1 MKNIILIS
9 TIILII
15 DYIYLSNIAAKPFMN
30 MVEKIQNEKSI
41 VKYSSA
47 AFTYALLILAIYKFT
62 PNLNYLDTFILGF
75 IIYGVFDF
83 TNMALFNKYDFRIA
97 IQDTIWGGILFVLTK
112 FTYNSITNN
121 LSIF

>member
-1 MKNIILIS
+1 MKDIAIIS
-9 TIILII
+9 IIVLII
-15 DYIYLSNIAAKPFMN
+15 DYVYLSNIAAKPFMN

-83 TNMALFNKYDFRIA
+83 TNMALFNKYDLKIA
-97 IQDTIWGGILFVLTK
+97 IQDTVWGGVLFVLAK
-112 FTYNSITNN
+112 FTYNSIINN
-121 LSIF
+121 LTIF

>member
-1 MKNIILIS
+1 MKDIAIIS
-9 TIILII
+9 IIVLII
-15 DYIYLSNIAAKPFMN
+15 DYVYLSNIAAKPFMD

-83 TNMALFNKYDFRIA
+83 TNMALFNKYDLKIA
-97 IQDTIWGGILFVLTK
+97 IQDTVWGGVLFVLTK
-112 FTYNSITNN
+112 FVYNNITK
-121 LSIF
+121 LQ

>member
-1 MKNIILIS
+1 MKDIAIISI
-9 TIILII
+9 IILII
-15 DYIYLSNIAAKPFMN
+15 DYVYLSNIAAKPFMN
-30 MVEKIQNEKSI
+30 MVEKIQKEKAI

-83 TNMALFNKYDFRIA
+83 TNMALFNKYDLKIA
-97 IQDTIWGGILFVLTK
+97 IQDTVWGGVLFVLTK

-121 LSIF
+121 FSIF

>member
-1 MKNIILIS
+1 MKDIAIIS
-9 TIILII
+9 IIVLII
-15 DYIYLSNIAAKPFMN
+15 DYVYLSNIAAKPFMN

-83 TNMALFNKYDFRIA
+83 TNMALFNKYDLKIA
-97 IQDTIWGGILFVLTK
+97 IQDTVWGGVLFVLTK

>member
-1 MKNIILIS
+1 MKDILIIS
-9 TIILII
+9 IIILII
-15 DYIYLSNIAAKPFMN
+15 DYVYLSNIAAKPFMN
-30 MVEKIQNEKSI
+30 MVEKIQKEKAI

-83 TNMALFNKYDFRIA
+83 TNMALFNKYDLKIA
-97 IQDTIWGGILFVLTK
+97 IQDTVWGGILFVLTK
-112 FTYNSITNN
+112 FTYNNITNN
-121 LSIF
+121 